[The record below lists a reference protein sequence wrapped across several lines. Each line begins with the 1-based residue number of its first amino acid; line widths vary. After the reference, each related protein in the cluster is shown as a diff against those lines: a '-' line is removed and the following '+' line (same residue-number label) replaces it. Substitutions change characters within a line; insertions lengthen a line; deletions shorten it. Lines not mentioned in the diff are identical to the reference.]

1 MIDIEKI
8 EKLKILNRLV
18 IWKSKNKIHIKDLE
32 KPDEH
37 GTIGF
42 LPNGNFDIHRKNEK
56 SGSYKSEGIF
66 DLMKSLLKI
75 SKDPFQFLGPLMKM
89 AQIAKKVNFDEEDF
103 AQFSVKIF
111 PDKDSIQFNSKKKNK
126 IFEIPESAVEIFNN
140 LETVPW
146 KDCKN
151 KEFQGALVYDK
162 ESMAGI
168 LQKIESGDLVFIP
181 LDEQTFAIKEQIEKS
196 WLKLD
201 PTTWK
206 EDKNDDSSKK

>member
-1 MIDIEKI
+1 MIDVDNI
-8 EKLKILNRLV
+8 EKLKILDRLV

-42 LPNGNFDIHRKNEK
+42 LPEGIFDFHRKNEK
-56 SGSYKSEGIF
+56 SNSYKSEGIL
-66 DLMKSLLKI
+66 DLMKFLLKF
-75 SKDPFQFLGPLMKM
+75 SKDPFQFLGPLMKI
-89 AQIAKKVNFDEEDF
+89 AQIAKKVNFGEEDF
-103 AQFSVKIF
+103 AHFSVKIF
-111 PDKDSIQFNSKKKNK
+111 PDKDSIPFNSKKKNK
-126 IFEIPESAVEIFNN
+126 IFEIPESAIEIFNN
-140 LETVPW
+140 LETVSW

-162 ESMAGI
+162 ESMAGF

-181 LDEQTFAIKEQIEKS
+181 LNEQTFSIIDQVKKS
-196 WLKLD
+196 WLKLE